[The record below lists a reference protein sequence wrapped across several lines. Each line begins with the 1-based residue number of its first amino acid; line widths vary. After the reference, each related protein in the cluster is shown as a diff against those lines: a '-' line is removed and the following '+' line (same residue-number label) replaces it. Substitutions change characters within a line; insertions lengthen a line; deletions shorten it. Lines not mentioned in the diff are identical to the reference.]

1 MSERVTIQDIADALG
16 LSRNTVS
23 KAINNTGVLA
33 DATREKILQKAIEMG
48 YKQFSYLASLP
59 NSQET
64 AEETVKSVGEIALF
78 TGNVLGNSHFASIM
92 LDKFQKDISALGYS
106 MSIHR
111 VSSENFNTMSLPITF
126 NLENTKG
133 IMCIEMFDYNYCK
146 MLTDLGYP
154 TLLVDGPVL
163 SYAKPLNADMLLMNN
178 DTGIF
183 SLIDAM
189 KKKGLHKIGFV
200 GEVTHCR
207 SFFERYTA
215 FRDAMY
221 LFSLPITEE
230 YSFTQA
236 HPNTMQYTEYLYHSI
251 QKMKE
256 LPELFICANDFIAI
270 DLLQAL
276 KKQGIKCPED
286 ILIFGFDDSPESRMI
301 TPKLS
306 TCHIHSQIMGFSA
319 VQLLISRINQPDLNY
334 RTLYTETD
342 LIYRDSTFIKETDK
356 HV

>member
-48 YKQFSYLASLP
+48 YKQFSYLGSLP
-59 NSQET
+59 HSPET
-64 AEETVKSVGEIALF
+64 AKDVSVPAGEIALF
-78 TGNVLGNSHFASIM
+78 TGNSLGGSHFGSIM

-106 MSIHR
+106 MTIHR
-111 VSSENFNTMSLPITF
+111 VSSENFETMSLPITF
-126 NLENTKG
+126 SPENTKG

-154 TLLVDGPVL
+154 MLMVDGPVL
-163 SYAKPLNADMLLMNN
+163 SYAKPLKADMLLMNN
-178 DTGIF
+178 ATGIF
-183 SLIDAM
+183 SLIDTT
-189 KKKGLHKIGFV
+189 KKKGVSKIGFV

-207 SFFERYTA
+207 SFFERYTS
-215 FRDAMY
+215 FRDAMFLY
-221 LFSLPITEE
+221 SLPIVEE
-230 YSFTQA
+230 YSLTQT
-236 HPNTMQYTEYLYHSI
+236 HPNNMQYTEYLYHSL
-251 QKMKE
+251 QKMEE

-276 KKQGIKCPED
+276 KKQGINCPAD

-319 VQLLISRINQPDLNY
+319 VHLLISRINQPDLDC

-342 LIYRDSTFIKETDK
+342 LIYRESTLVKGEDE